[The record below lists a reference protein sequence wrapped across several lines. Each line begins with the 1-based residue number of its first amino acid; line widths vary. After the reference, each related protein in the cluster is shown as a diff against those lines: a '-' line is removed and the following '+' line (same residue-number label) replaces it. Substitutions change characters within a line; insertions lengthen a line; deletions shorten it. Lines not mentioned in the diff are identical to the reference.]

1 MVAGVTYQLKL
12 GLIRYPHLGLTRLV
26 LMCLHYLLI
35 VGLHDAQCHH
45 LLSQCIAFL
54 LLLLFLLQ
62 LILQHKISIGDNK
75 NSNITLLTIKWSYL
89 LMDGFILLK
98 HINSICS
105 IYIKKLT
112 VFWYTKEENIQLV
125 HKVSLKLHVSV
136 MVLKNISSLF
146 LIANP
151 GGTALYLLH

>member
-12 GLIRYPHLGLTRLV
+12 GLIRHPRLSLTRLV
-26 LMCLHYLLI
+26 LMCFHYLLV

-62 LILQHKISIGDNK
+62 QILKHKISIGDNK
-75 NSNITLLTIKWSYL
+75 NSNITLLLPIKWSHL
-89 LMDGFILLK
+89 LMDDFILHK
-98 HINSICS
+98 HTNLICS
-105 IYIKKLT
+105 KYINKLT

-125 HKVSLKLHVSV
+125 HKVNLTPSREC
-136 MVLKNISSLF
+136 
-146 LIANP
+146 
-151 GGTALYLLH
+151 GGTDNYIQSFPHS